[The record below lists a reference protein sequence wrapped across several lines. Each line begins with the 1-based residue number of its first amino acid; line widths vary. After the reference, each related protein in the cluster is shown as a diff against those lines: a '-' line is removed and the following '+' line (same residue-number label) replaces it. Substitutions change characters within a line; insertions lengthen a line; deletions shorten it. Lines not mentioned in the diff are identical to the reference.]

1 MLKHASLN
9 NLCLFLFINVTV
21 ILFASIN
28 WTYKHYYS
36 QYSMNCNY
44 QQSLI
49 VEGET
54 NTLFN
59 FVLKEQIHNLN
70 VLFSFQFQRKKC
82 KESAVNQKMEY
93 LLANKGL
100 IATVLISA
108 ALIFAVVVAM
118 LATTDGHSH
127 SAHSSKHIV
136 HVHNVTEMP

>member
-1 MLKHASLN
+1 
-9 NLCLFLFINVTV
+9 
-21 ILFASIN
+21 
-28 WTYKHYYS
+28 
-36 QYSMNCNY
+36 
-44 QQSLI
+44 
-49 VEGET
+49 
-54 NTLFN
+54 
-59 FVLKEQIHNLN
+59 
-70 VLFSFQFQRKKC
+70 
-82 KESAVNQKMEY
+82 MEY